1 MFDKLAHAS
10 IMRLNANSMDKLYD
24 LMTMAVK
31 YQVGHFDLKK
41 KKKFAGAH
49 VSQPSPPGL
58 ADSEPPRRHPWLR
71 HRRLRQGDPPQVVMW
86 TSWVLFQANVELAF
100 QHTVNNY
107 GSMHIA
113 ELQSVRL
120 SPSYGKHVTATSL
133 QSEFILQKTE
143 KRRVR

>member
-49 VSQPSPPGL
+49 VSQPPAPHRTHPKPPGRYP
-58 ADSEPPRRHPWLR
+58 ELR
-71 HRRLRQGDPPQVVMW
+71 DLPLCGGQCGGG
-86 TSWVLFQANVELAF
+86 L
-100 QHTVNNY
+100 
-107 GSMHIA
+107 
-113 ELQSVRL
+113 
-120 SPSYGKHVTATSL
+120 
-133 QSEFILQKTE
+133 
-143 KRRVR
+143 

>member
-1 MFDKLAHAS
+1 
-10 IMRLNANSMDKLYD
+10 MDKLYD

-71 HRRLRQGDPPQVVMW
+71 HRRLRQGDPPQVC
-86 TSWVLFQANVELAF
+86 
-100 QHTVNNY
+100 
-107 GSMHIA
+107 
-113 ELQSVRL
+113 
-120 SPSYGKHVTATSL
+120 HVD
-133 QSEFILQKTE
+133 
-143 KRRVR
+143 